1 MKSLKSIILE
11 TTHGDYQV
19 NTHLVKMKSLASI
32 ERKFK
37 GQNIIAIFRID
48 EDQFMV
54 FVEIED

>member
-1 MKSLKSIILE
+1 MKSLKSIILK
-11 TTHGDYQV
+11 TTDGDYQV

-48 EDQFMV
+48 
-54 FVEIED
+54 